1 MISWKDLLKSYSN
14 YRYIAILS
22 ILASGALEIVDL
34 MVPYITGQIINVLS
48 HQPIDSVLQN
58 LVNSL
63 AKITHFQ
70 NNQLFSLAV
79 LLGII
84 FLVTVVRSP
93 IQPWLTDWF
102 HWGITFKV
110 RREQLKNTVRKILT
124 LPVSFYEE
132 YNSGRITNRIAK
144 GVENQL
150 WTYPEIA
157 GELIPKIMRIL
168 GIFVIILSIEGK
180 ISLIF
185 LISFS
190 LILFLSIKHLNKIL
204 KQEDF
209 LDKYSENTQSFTSE
223 LITNIKTVKAFAT
236 ERRELDRQN
245 KRLERELKYVLFRI
259 HTGYVKLIT
268 WQKTVIQSSVFFI
281 LVYSL
286 IITVQGYISLGH
298 FITLI
303 TVSSMGYAELDPI
316 TQLAEIF
323 ARRYSSI
330 ARFHEFLHIPSGE
343 ETTIFT
349 QKSVNHESYQFT
361 GKIHF
366 YNLSF
371 AYPENHQVL
380 KNINLL
386 IHPCETVAIVG
397 KSGSGKSTLIKLLLR
412 YFQPTQGQILL
423 DGQDIKT
430 LDIVQYRQRLAIVHQ
445 EVEIFNGTLLDN
457 LTYGNRRVSFEAVDK
472 ACHIARVDE
481 FINQFP
487 QGYYTIVGERGVR
500 LSGGQRQR
508 IGIARALIV
517 DPDVLIFDEA
527 TSSLDYESE
536 RLIQLAMSSILGT
549 RTTIIIAHRLS
560 TVREADKI
568 IVLDDGQIV
577 EVGNHQQ
584 LLEHQGI
591 YHRLHFLQET
601 GELSS

>member
-1 MISWKDLLKSYSN
+1 MISWKDLIKSYRN
-14 YRYIAILS
+14 YKHIAIYT
-22 ILASGALEIVDL
+22 ILASGALQIIDL

-48 HQPIDSVLQN
+48 DQPIDTVLQN

-63 AKITHFQ
+63 ARITNLP
-70 NNQLFSLAV
+70 NNQLFSLGV

-102 HWGITFKV
+102 HWEIALRV
-110 RREQLKNTVRKILT
+110 RQEQLKNTVRKILT
-124 LPVSFYEE
+124 LPLSFYDE
-132 YNSGRITNRIAK
+132 YNPGRITNRIAK

-150 WTYPEIA
+150 WSYPEIA
-157 GELIPKIMRIL
+157 GELLPKIIRVF
-168 GIFVIILSIEGK
+168 GIFVIILLIEWK

-185 LISFS
+185 IISFT
-190 LILFLSIKHLNKIL
+190 LILFFSIKHLNKIL
-204 KQEDF
+204 KQEEL
-209 LDKYSENTQSFTSE
+209 LDKHSENTQSFTSE
-223 LITNIKTVKAFAT
+223 LITNIKTVKSFAT
-236 ERRELDRQN
+236 ERRELSRQD
-245 KRLERELKYVLFRI
+245 KRLTREFKYVLFRI
-259 HTGYVKLIT
+259 HTGYVKLVT
-268 WQKTVIQSSVFFI
+268 WQKTVIQASVFLI
-281 LVYSL
+281 LIYSL

-303 TVSSMGYAELDPI
+303 TVSSMAYAELDPI

-330 ARFHEFLHIPSGE
+330 SRFHEFLHTPSGE
-343 ETTIFT
+343 DATILN
-349 QKSVNHESYQFT
+349 QKSINHEPYQFT

-366 YNLSF
+366 NNLSF
-371 AYPENHQVL
+371 AYDEKNWVL
-380 KNINLL
+380 QNIDLL

-412 YFQPTQGQILL
+412 YFNPSQGEILI
-423 DGQDIKT
+423 DGQNIQN
-430 LDIVQYRQRLAIVHQ
+430 LDIVQYRQRLAMVHQ

-457 LTYGNRRVSFEAVDK
+457 LTYGNRTVGFEAVEK
-472 ACHIARVDE
+472 ACKIARVDE
-481 FINQFP
+481 FIDQFP

-568 IVLDDGQIV
+568 IVLDDGQII

-584 LLEHQGI
+584 LLNHQGI
-591 YHRLHFLQET
+591 YHRLHSLQET
-601 GELSS
+601 GELS

>member
-14 YRYIAILS
+14 YRKIAILT
-22 ILASGALEIVDL
+22 ILLSGILEILDL

-48 HQPIDSVLQN
+48 NQPIDNLLQSS
-58 LVNSL
+58 VNSL
-63 AKITHFQ
+63 ANITNIP
-70 NNQLFSLAV
+70 NNRVFSLGV

-84 FLVTVVRSP
+84 CVVTVIRSP

-102 HWGITFKV
+102 HWEIALKV

-124 LPVSFYEE
+124 LPLSFYDE
-132 YNSGRITNRIAK
+132 YNPGRITNRIAK

-157 GELIPKIMRIL
+157 GELIPKIIRVL
-168 GIFVIILSIEGK
+168 GIFVIILLIDWK
-180 ISLIF
+180 ISFIF
-185 LISFS
+185 IASFTI
-190 LILFLSIKHLNKIL
+190 ILFFSIRHLTQII
-204 KQEDF
+204 KQEEL
-209 LDKYSENTQSFTSE
+209 LDKHSENTQSYTSE
-223 LITNIKTVKAFAT
+223 LITNIKTVKSFST
-236 ERRELDRQN
+236 ERRELERQD
-245 KRLERELKYVLFRI
+245 KRLDRELKYVLFRI
-259 HTGYVKLIT
+259 HKGYVKLVT
-268 WQKTVIQSSVFFI
+268 WQKTVIQASVFLI

-286 IITVQGYISLGH
+286 IITVQGHISLGH

-303 TVSSMGYAELDPI
+303 TVSSMAYAELDPI
-316 TQLAEIF
+316 TQFAEIF
-323 ARRYSSI
+323 ARRYSSMS
-330 ARFHEFLHIPSGE
+330 RFHEFLHTPSGKDAAVLTE
-343 ETTIFT
+343 E
-349 QKSVNHESYQFT
+349 SLNHQPYKFT

-366 YNLSF
+366 ENLSF
-371 AYPENHQVL
+371 AYHENRPVL
-380 KNINLL
+380 ENIDLL
-386 IHPCETVAIVG
+386 IHPYETVAIVG

-412 YFQPTQGQILL
+412 YFQPTQGQILM

-430 LDIVQYRQRLAIVHQ
+430 LDIAQYRQRLAMVHQ

-457 LTYGNRRVSFEAVDK
+457 LTYGNRTVSFAAVEQ
-472 ACHIARVDE
+472 ACKIARVDE
-481 FINQFP
+481 FIAQFP

-568 IVLDDGQIV
+568 IVLDDGKIV

-591 YHRLHFLQET
+591 YHRLHSLQET
-601 GELSS
+601 GELS

>member
-1 MISWKDLLKSYSN
+1 MISWKDLLKSYHN
-14 YRYIAILS
+14 YKNVAIFS

-48 HQPIDSVLQN
+48 YQPIDTVLQR
-58 LVNSL
+58 LVDSL
-63 AKITHFQ
+63 AKMTNFP
-70 NNQLFSLAV
+70 NNQVFSLGI

-84 FLVTVVRSP
+84 CLVTVVRSP

-102 HWGITFKV
+102 HWEIALRV
-110 RREQLKNTVRKILT
+110 RQEQLKNTVRKILT
-124 LPVSFYEE
+124 LPLSFYDE
-132 YNSGRITNRIAK
+132 YNPGRITNRIAK
-144 GVENQL
+144 GAENQL

-157 GELIPKIMRIL
+157 GELMPKIIRVL
-168 GIFVIILSIEGK
+168 GIFVIILLIEWK
-180 ISLIF
+180 ISLLF

-190 LILFLSIKHLNKIL
+190 LILFFSIRHLNKIL
-204 KQEDF
+204 TQEEL
-209 LDKYSENTQSFTSE
+209 LDKHSENTQSFTSE
-223 LITNIKTVKAFAT
+223 LITNIKTVKSFAT
-236 ERRELDRQN
+236 ERRELNRQD
-245 KRLERELKYVLFRI
+245 KRLDRELKYGLFRI
-259 HTGYVKLIT
+259 HRGYVKLVT
-268 WQKTVIQSSVFFI
+268 WQKTVIQSSMFLI

-286 IITVQGYISLGH
+286 IITVQGNISLGH

-303 TVSSMGYAELDPI
+303 TVSSMAYAELDPI

-330 ARFHEFLHIPSGE
+330 SRFHEFLHTPSGE
-343 ETTIFT
+343 DAAILT
-349 QKSVNHESYQFT
+349 QQSIDHKSYQFT

-366 YNLSF
+366 NNLSF
-371 AYPENHQVL
+371 AYHENHSIL

-412 YFQPTQGQILL
+412 YFQPAQGQILI

-430 LDIVQYRQRLAIVHQ
+430 LDIVQYRQRLAMVHQ
-445 EVEIFNGTLLDN
+445 EVEIFNGNLLDN
-457 LTYGNRRVSFEAVDK
+457 LTYGDRTVSFETVEK
-472 ACHIARVDE
+472 ACKIARVDE

-508 IGIARALIV
+508 IGIARALII

-568 IVLDDGQIV
+568 VVLDDGQIV

-584 LLEHQGI
+584 LLAHQGI
-591 YHRLHFLQET
+591 YHRLHSLQET
-601 GELSS
+601 GELS

>member
-1 MISWKDLLKSYSN
+1 MISWKNLLKSYHN
-14 YRYIAILS
+14 YRHIAFYS
-22 ILASGALEIVDL
+22 ILASGALQIIDL

-48 HQPIDSVLQN
+48 DQPIDNILQN

-63 AKITHFQ
+63 AKITNLP
-70 NNQLFSLAV
+70 NNQIFSLGV

-84 FLVTVVRSP
+84 FVVTVVRSP

-102 HWGITFKV
+102 HWEIALKV

-124 LPVSFYEE
+124 LPLSFYDE
-132 YNSGRITNRIAK
+132 YNPGRITNRIAK

-157 GELIPKIMRIL
+157 GELLPKIIRVF
-168 GIFVIILSIEGK
+168 GIFLIILFIEWR
-180 ISLIF
+180 IAIIF
-185 LISFS
+185 LISFT
-190 LILFLSIKHLNKIL
+190 LILFFSIRHLKKIL
-204 KQEDF
+204 KQEEL
-209 LDKYSENTQSFTSE
+209 LDKHSENTQSFSSE

-236 ERRELDRQN
+236 ERRELKRQD
-245 KRLERELKYVLFRI
+245 KRLDREFKYVLFRI
-259 HTGYVKLIT
+259 HTGYVKLVT
-268 WQKTVIQSSVFFI
+268 WQKTVIQSSVFLI

-286 IITVQGYISLGH
+286 IITVQGHISLGH

-303 TVSSMGYAELDPI
+303 TISSMAYAELDPI

-330 ARFHEFLHIPSGE
+330 SRFHEFLHTPSGE
-343 ETTIFT
+343 DIAILT
-349 QKSVNHESYQFT
+349 QKSINHQSYQFT

-366 YNLSF
+366 NNLSF
-371 AYPENHQVL
+371 AYHENHWVL
-380 KNINLL
+380 NNINLL

-412 YFQPTQGQILL
+412 YFQPTQGQILI
-423 DGQDIKT
+423 DGKEIQT
-430 LDIVQYRQRLAIVHQ
+430 LDIVQYRQRLAMVHQ

-457 LTYGNRRVSFEAVDK
+457 LTYGNRSVSLEAVEK
-472 ACHIARVDE
+472 ACKIARVDE

-568 IVLDDGQIV
+568 IVLDDGKII

-584 LLEHQGI
+584 LLNHQGI
-591 YHRLHFLQET
+591 YHRLHSLQET
-601 GELSS
+601 GELS

>member
-1 MISWKDLLKSYSN
+1 MISWKDLLQSYRN
-14 YRYIAILS
+14 YRHIAIFS
-22 ILASGALEIVDL
+22 ILISGALEIVDL
-34 MVPYITGQIINVLS
+34 MVPYITGQIINILS
-48 HQPIDSVLQN
+48 AQPIDSILQN

-63 AKITHFQ
+63 ANVTNLP
-70 NNQLFSLAV
+70 NNKVFSLGV

-84 FLVTVVRSP
+84 CLVTVVRSP

-102 HWGITFKV
+102 HWEIALKV
-110 RREQLKNTVRKILT
+110 RREQLQNTVKKILT
-124 LPVSFYEE
+124 LPLSFYDE
-132 YNSGRITNRIAK
+132 YNPGRITNRIAK

-157 GELIPKIMRIL
+157 GELLPKIIRVF
-168 GIFVIILSIEGK
+168 GIFVIILLIEWK
-180 ISLIF
+180 IALMFI
-185 LISFS
+185 LSFT
-190 LILFLSIKHLNKIL
+190 LILFFSIKHLNKIL
-204 KQEDF
+204 AQEEL
-209 LDKYSENTQSFTSE
+209 LDKHSENTQSFTSE
-223 LITNIKTVKAFAT
+223 LITNIKTVKSFGT
-236 ERRELDRQN
+236 ERRELERQDR
-245 KRLERELKYVLFRI
+245 RLNREFKYVLFRI
-259 HTGYVKLIT
+259 HTGYVKLVT
-268 WQKTVIQSSVFFI
+268 WQKTIIQSSVFLI

-303 TVSSMGYAELDPI
+303 TISSMAYAELDPI

-323 ARRYSSI
+323 ARRYSSM
-330 ARFHEFLHIPSGE
+330 ARFHEFLHTPSGE
-343 ETTIFT
+343 DAAILT
-349 QKSVNHESYQFT
+349 QQSIEHEPYQFT

-366 YNLSF
+366 NNLSF
-371 AYPENHQVL
+371 AYHENHWVL
-380 KNINLL
+380 QNINLL

-412 YFQPTQGQILL
+412 YFQPSQGQILI
-423 DGQDIKT
+423 DGQDIHT
-430 LDIVQYRQRLAIVHQ
+430 LDMVQYRQRLAMVHQ

-457 LTYGNRRVSFEAVDK
+457 LTYGNRSVSFEAVEN
-472 ACHIARVDE
+472 ACKIARVDE
-481 FINQFP
+481 FIDQFP

-517 DPDVLIFDEA
+517 NPDVLIFDEA

-568 IVLDDGQIV
+568 IVLDNGQIV
-577 EVGNHQQ
+577 EIGNHQQ

-591 YHRLHFLQET
+591 YHRLHSLQET
-601 GELSS
+601 GELS